1 MYLEF
6 YNNNGSR
13 SVRIVR
19 ASYEPNKNG
28 IMTSKKKV
36 VKFLGP
42 VHKFDDGLPDFEK
55 RMRQDFKDRKLKI
68 EGFDYDEAERAFTK
82 KKEEMIVITFPPSE
96 YPTMDPYN
104 IGYFLLDSI
113 FEQLGLG
120 DILRRYKSDSKI
132 EYDLINIIKLYVYSR
147 ILRPDSK
154 RGTVLFQESHPWLFF
169 EHNFPD
175 KNNWYRSLTVLNDL
189 NMKIQK
195 RMNTKIKNSNMGR
208 TGETM
213 FYDVTNC
220 YFEIAYPDEPT
231 YLADDKGNIVND
243 ELGNPVVIDPGFR
256 KKFKSKEERRLPLV
270 QIGLMIDENA
280 IPVLVRTFRGNTA
293 DPKTCEEIL
302 ECEGEELVS
311 GRFILVADKAMYS
324 QSIFYKLVSKKNGYI
339 VSKSVLKSSRD
350 VKEWILEDKDWNTT
364 YQEKGLNA
372 SIMEALNHSAEENT
386 GNPPWENGEE
396 RDKKTASGKTV
407 TQKPNE
413 AECRDKTNQAA
424 ATFKYKSRIVDR
436 EASSVGADGETRDFI
451 QYKVKQIVYWSE
463 SHYRKDVHDG

>member
-154 RGTVLFQESHPWLFF
+154 RGAVLFQESHPWLLSRFGS
-169 EHNFPD
+169 
-175 KNNWYRSLTVLNDL
+175 KA
-189 NMKIQK
+189 
-195 RMNTKIKNSNMGR
+195 
-208 TGETM
+208 
-213 FYDVTNC
+213 
-220 YFEIAYPDEPT
+220 IAALQSPM
-231 YLADDKGNIVND
+231 
-243 ELGNPVVIDPGFR
+243 R
-256 KKFKSKEERRLPLV
+256 KK
-270 QIGLMIDENA
+270 
-280 IPVLVRTFRGNTA
+280 
-293 DPKTCEEIL
+293 
-302 ECEGEELVS
+302 S
-311 GRFILVADKAMYS
+311 GS
-324 QSIFYKLVSKKNGYI
+324 
-339 VSKSVLKSSRD
+339 
-350 VKEWILEDKDWNTT
+350 
-364 YQEKGLNA
+364 
-372 SIMEALNHSAEENT
+372 
-386 GNPPWENGEE
+386 
-396 RDKKTASGKTV
+396 
-407 TQKPNE
+407 
-413 AECRDKTNQAA
+413 
-424 ATFKYKSRIVDR
+424 
-436 EASSVGADGETRDFI
+436 
-451 QYKVKQIVYWSE
+451 
-463 SHYRKDVHDG
+463 